1 MSEDS
6 MKKEKPN
13 KGKRCREKK
22 RRFRI
27 MSSYQKERMWLEEMA
42 LQGWFLTDISLG
54 MIYTFTKDEPK
65 HMLYDIDRFSLPK
78 KPTLE
83 EIRHKE
89 MFLEMAQE
97 LGWQEVTH
105 SEDMTYYFAK
115 EYEEGGVNE
124 LHNDSESRRFL
135 AEKYLRCFSYHA
147 KQQVFWAAVLA
158 LADIFEKLVQILMK
172 ENFGLGWFDWF
183 ALIYVVI
190 CNFFAVYLW
199 KLGVRTEKELSM
211 SRQEWE
217 NSVNPD
223 THKTVRKLIWTNR
236 GLNKFLRRQEEQGW
250 LLTSVTP
257 TKYSFEKSRGGS
269 WIYTMDS
276 KSLTNKRRKAANR
289 EKFEDGKDWTGINN
303 DWEIASVQ
311 DAEEKGWTFVCAL
324 ENRAVIYR
332 GETSAVQ
339 PLNDARYDNSLRWIS
354 LIGEYSFY
362 LLCCGVIGGIVGF
375 AIAYFRN

>member
-1 MSEDS
+1 MA
-6 MKKEKPN
+6 
-13 KGKRCREKK
+13 G
-22 RRFRI
+22 
-27 MSSYQKERMWLEEMA
+27 YQKERMWLEEMA

-54 MIYTFTKDEPK
+54 MIYTFTKNEPK

-83 EIRHKE
+83 EIRRKE
-89 MFLEMAQE
+89 MFLEMAEE
-97 LGWQEVTH
+97 LGWKEVTH

-124 LHNDSESRRFL
+124 LHNDPESRRFL
-135 AEKYLRCFSYHA
+135 AEKYLSSFSYHA
-147 KQQVFWAAVLA
+147 KQQVFWAAVIVVINIL
-158 LADIFEKLVQILMK
+158 EKLLQIWVK
-172 ENFGLGWFDWF
+172 EDFYLGCFDWF
-183 ALIYVVI
+183 TLFYVAI

-199 KLGVRTEKELSM
+199 KMGIRTEKELSM

-217 NSVNPD
+217 NSVNPE
-223 THKTVRKLIWTNR
+223 THKIVRKLIWTNR
-236 GLNKFLRRQEEQGW
+236 GLNKFLRMQEEQGW
-250 LLTSVTP
+250 LLVSVTP
-257 TKYSFEKSRGGS
+257 TKYFFEKSQGGN

-332 GETSAVQ
+332 GETSVVQ
-339 PLNDARYDNSLRWIS
+339 PLNDAKYDNSLRWIS
-354 LIGEYSFY
+354 LIGEYGIY
-362 LLCCGVIGGIVGF
+362 LLCCGFLGGIVGF
-375 AIAYFRN
+375 VTAFFRD

>member
-1 MSEDS
+1 MSKNK
-6 MKKEKPN
+6 MKKCK
-13 KGKRCREKK
+13 
-22 RRFRI
+22 F
-27 MSSYQKERMWLEEMA
+27 MVSYQRERMWLEKMA
-42 LQGWFLTDISLG
+42 QQGWFLENISLD
-54 MIYTFTKDEPK
+54 IVYTFSKGEPK

-89 MFLEMAQE
+89 MFLEMARE

-115 EYEEGGVNE
+115 EYEEDGVNE
-124 LHNDSESRRFL
+124 LHNDSESRKFL
-135 AEKYLRCFSYHA
+135 AEKYRSCFSKQA
-147 KQQVFWAAVLA
+147 KQQVFWAAVIVLV
-158 LADIFEKLVQILMK
+158 DIFEKLLQIWTK
-172 ENFGLGWFDWF
+172 RDFGLGWFDWF
-183 ALIYVVI
+183 TLIYVVS

-199 KLGVRTEKELSM
+199 KLGNWTEKELSM

-217 NSVNPD
+217 DSINPD
-223 THKTVRKLIWTNR
+223 THKIVRKLIWTNR

-257 TKYSFEKSRGGS
+257 TRYFFEKSQGGS

-276 KSLTNKRRKAANR
+276 KSLTNRRRKAANR
-289 EKFEDGKDWTGINN
+289 VKFEDGKDWTGINN

-311 DAEEKGWTFVCAL
+311 DAEEKGWEFVCAL

-332 GETSAVQ
+332 GRATVAQ
-339 PLNDARYDNSLRWIS
+339 PLNDAKYDNSLRWIS
-354 LIGEYSFY
+354 LIGEYGFY
-362 LLCCGVIGGIVGF
+362 LLCCGILGGIVGF
-375 AIAYFRN
+375 IIAFLQDCGV

>member
-1 MSEDS
+1 MSEDRMS
-6 MKKEKPN
+6 QGKTN
-13 KGKRCREKK
+13 KGKICGETKK
-22 RRFRI
+22 RFRI
-27 MSSYQKERMWLEEMA
+27 MAGYQKERMWLEEMA

-54 MIYTFTKDEPK
+54 MIYTFKKNEPK

-83 EIRHKE
+83 EIRRKE
-89 MFLEMAQE
+89 MFLEMAEE
-97 LGWQEVTH
+97 LGWKEVTH
-105 SEDMTYYFAK
+105 SEGMTYYFAK

-124 LHNDSESRRFL
+124 LHNDPESRRFL
-135 AEKYLRCFSYHA
+135 AEKYLSSFSYHA
-147 KQQVFWAAVLA
+147 KQQVFWAAVIVVINIL
-158 LADIFEKLVQILMK
+158 EKLLQIWVK
-172 ENFGLGWFDWF
+172 EDFYLGWFDWF
-183 ALIYVVI
+183 TLFYVAI

-199 KLGVRTEKELSM
+199 KMGIRTEKELSM

-217 NSVNPD
+217 NSVNPE
-223 THKTVRKLIWTNR
+223 THKIVRKLIWTNR
-236 GLNKFLRRQEEQGW
+236 GLNKFLRMQEEQGW
-250 LLTSVTP
+250 LLVSVTP
-257 TKYSFEKSRGGS
+257 TKYFFEKSQGGN

-332 GETSAVQ
+332 GETSVVQ
-339 PLNDARYDNSLRWIS
+339 PLNDAKYDNSLRWIS
-354 LIGEYSFY
+354 LIGEYGFY
-362 LLCCGVIGGIVGF
+362 LLCCGFLGGIVGF
-375 AIAYFRN
+375 VTAFFRD